1 MLFMPYVLTLS
12 DLQPEDEIDQL
23 FQRLPE
29 VEPPREVITR
39 MLSQIQRLPRP
50 TALPS
55 LSIQDGLAGQSEDTL
70 IVRNEKR
77 DPS

>member
-12 DLQPEDEIDQL
+12 DLQPEDELDQL

-29 VEPPREVITR
+29 VEPPHEVITR

-55 LSIQDGLAGQSEDTL
+55 LSVQDGLAGQSEDTL
-70 IVRNEKR
+70 IVHNEKR